1 MLDSILLPLRK
12 NSVCSTVC
20 DFKFNETKP
29 ILLFANTGVVP
40 RTMGVMSILDSLQ
53 FGDLSTDPLCLLKKY
68 RLTKL
73 VSIVFILMR
82 NDTPFPCFE

>member
-1 MLDSILLPLRK
+1 MLESILLPFRK

-40 RTMGVMSILDSLQ
+40 GPWGVTSILNSFQ
-53 FGDLSTDPLCLLKKY
+53 SGDLSTDPHLSIKKIPINQTY
-68 RLTKL
+68 KYSFYFDEKRY
-73 VSIVFILMR
+73 SFSM
-82 NDTPFPCFE
+82 F